1 LYSFL
6 LRIQAIPQLIQA
18 GRISTIPRPSS
29 SLVLFSVLIGVRLRG
44 FLSVVGSMQMVAM
57 CDMGMVSAL
66 FMRSFFV
73 MSGRLFVMA
82 GRVLVMFSGLLM
94 MFRSFVL
101 EHFAFS
107 ICSHCNLI
115 IQKGNVL
122 ERHRVNRVK
131 VNTDRPGCRPCWF
144 GVTPQR
150 YGI

>member
-1 LYSFL
+1 
-6 LRIQAIPQLIQA
+6 
-18 GRISTIPRPSS
+18 
-29 SLVLFSVLIGVRLRG
+29 
-44 FLSVVGSMQMVAM
+44 MQMVAM
-57 CDMGMVSAL
+57 CDMGMMSAL

-101 EHFAFS
+101 GHFAFS

-131 VNTDRPGCRPCWF
+131 VNTDRPGCALAGF
-144 GVTPQR
+144 GMTPQR
-150 YGI
+150 YGIWSGVPKTSDMPGPSLAQVGTFQYRFGVVFKILDFLAIFKP